1 MNRITKYRFD
11 KKTKNEIID
20 EIYNYTKDEFL
31 EGFDTDHNFNK
42 AKTLI
47 KKINYNEPIELEH
60 LLKRIKTEH

>member
-20 EIYNYTKDEFL
+20 VIYNYTKDEFL

-47 KKINYNEPIELEH
+47 KKLIITN
-60 LLKRIKTEH
+60 R